1 MTNLEENTAWLKDRI
16 SHYHASHTWPYALEL
31 AIGELYKIV
40 SEIKGSDFDSKKF
53 VDWLSEE
60 YKDPIKLKQWEKDLI
75 SVFDTSYS
83 KQSEFWSFLSLKE
96 LKRKGYFK
104 GITDTG
110 MRIGE
115 ILDNCEVSE

>member
-1 MTNLEENTAWLKDRI
+1 MTNLEWLEKIDLITTNEVYRGTMDNAGEI
-16 SHYHASHTWPYALEL
+16 GVNVIIKLRDSDYYDYKKKGIEWFLE
-31 AIGELYKIV
+31 EHK
-40 SEIKGSDFDSKKF
+40 E
-53 VDWLSEE
+53 
-60 YKDPIKLKQWEKDLI
+60 PIKLKQWEKDLI

-115 ILDNCEVSE
+115 ILDNCEVVE